1 MHQQKSKKILFY
13 FFLLILLG
21 SINNIKFNNL
31 KLIKIQNINV
41 SGLDKKNNENIY
53 HNLKSLYLQNIFFI
67 NPNELKKIIESNKLI
82 EDYKITKKY
91 PSTIEIELKKTKFI
105 GKLKNNEKIYIVGT
119 NGMLLDNDKI
129 NTNLPFIFGN
139 PQIKEILLIK
149 KIIDQSKF
157 SYDELKHLYYFK
169 SKRWDIEFK
178 NNILI
183 KLPKKNIDETLNY
196 IFQIH
201 KNKRLK
207 KTKVYDARV
216 SNQIILND

>member
-67 NPNELKKIIESNKLI
+67 NPSELKKIIESNKLI

-91 PSTIEIELKKTKFI
+91 
-105 GKLKNNEKIYIVGT
+105 
-119 NGMLLDNDKI
+119 LDN
-129 NTNLPFIFGN
+129 
-139 PQIKEILLIK
+139 
-149 KIIDQSKF
+149 
-157 SYDELKHLYYFK
+157 
-169 SKRWDIEFK
+169 
-178 NNILI
+178 
-183 KLPKKNIDETLNY
+183 
-196 IFQIH
+196 
-201 KNKRLK
+201 
-207 KTKVYDARV
+207 
-216 SNQIILND
+216 

>member
-119 NGMLLDNDKI
+119 NGC
-129 NTNLPFIFGN
+129 
-139 PQIKEILLIK
+139 
-149 KIIDQSKF
+149 
-157 SYDELKHLYYFK
+157 Y
-169 SKRWDIEFK
+169 
-178 NNILI
+178 
-183 KLPKKNIDETLNY
+183 
-196 IFQIH
+196 
-201 KNKRLK
+201 
-207 KTKVYDARV
+207 
-216 SNQIILND
+216 

>member
-67 NPNELKKIIESNKLI
+67 NPSELKKIIESNKLI
-82 EDYKITKKY
+82 EDYKIKKKY

-139 PQIKEILLIK
+139 PRSK
-149 KIIDQSKF
+149 KF
-157 SYDELKHLYYFK
+157 Y
-169 SKRWDIEFK
+169 
-178 NNILI
+178 
-183 KLPKKNIDETLNY
+183 
-196 IFQIH
+196 
-201 KNKRLK
+201 
-207 KTKVYDARV
+207 
-216 SNQIILND
+216 